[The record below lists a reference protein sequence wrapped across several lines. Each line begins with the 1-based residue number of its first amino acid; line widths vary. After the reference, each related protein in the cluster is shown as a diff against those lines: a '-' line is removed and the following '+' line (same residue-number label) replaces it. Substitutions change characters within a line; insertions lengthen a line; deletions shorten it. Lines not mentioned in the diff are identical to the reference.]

1 MPALVGEAHT
11 GSSLRRNFDPQLKSS
26 RSLTTSY
33 RCWHHQGSEGAERGA
48 GCPSGSE
55 GQRER
60 RVSSS
65 VPTHHRKIHP
75 LPRVHAPPPLAP
87 PLGGLVTNDAGAGS
101 DDTDEAFWAGP
112 GPGRS
117 KGRDFTSETK
127 QWLLGKKPQLLEA
140 GGGGEERVGARW
152 GAGERETHLS
162 SGADTGGCGQGRAL
176 CRCPGRG
183 AGVLENGERGAVGRA
198 PGNPVWRT
206 SRGGPFL
213 GLRARRAIRLKRDSP
228 SQPWSGSAG
237 FPKTSQGAGALGGD

>member
-1 MPALVGEAHT
+1 MLRGEQGVPPGRKANGNA
-11 GSSLRRNFDPQLKSS
+11 GSPPQSP
-26 RSLTTSY
+26 LTTGRST
-33 RCWHHQGSEGAERGA
+33 HFLGSTPLRLWPR
-48 GCPSGSE
+48 PS
-55 GQRER
+55 
-60 RVSSS
+60 
-65 VPTHHRKIHP
+65 
-75 LPRVHAPPPLAP
+75 
-87 PLGGLVTNDAGAGS
+87 GGLVTNDAGAGS

>member
-33 RCWHHQGSEGAERGA
+33 RCWHHQGSAGAERGA
-48 GCPSGSE
+48 
-55 GQRER
+55 
-60 RVSSS
+60 RVSLR
-65 VPTHHRKIHP
+65 VGRPTGTQGLLLSPHSP
-75 LPRVHAPPPLAP
+75 PEDPPPSSGPRPSAFGPAP
-87 PLGGLVTNDAGAGS
+87 RRPVTNDAGAGS
-101 DDTDEAFWAGP
+101 DETGEAFWAGP

-127 QWLLGKKPQLLEA
+127 QRLLGKEPQLLEA

-213 GLRARRAIRLKRDSP
+213 GLRARRAIRLKRGSP

>member
-1 MPALVGEAHT
+1 MLAPSGVGGVPSGERGVPPGRKAN
-11 GSSLRRNFDPQLKSS
+11 GSAGPPPQSP
-26 RSLTTSY
+26 LTTGRSTPFL
-33 RCWHHQGSEGAERGA
+33 WATPPVIGPA
-48 GCPSGSE
+48 P
-55 GQRER
+55 R
-60 RVSSS
+60 R
-65 VPTHHRKIHP
+65 P
-75 LPRVHAPPPLAP
+75 
-87 PLGGLVTNDAGAGS
+87 VTNDARAGS
-101 DDTDEAFWAGP
+101 DDTGEAFWAGP
-112 GPGRS
+112 GPGSS

-127 QWLLGKKPQLLEA
+127 QRLLGKEPQLLEA

-152 GAGERETHLS
+152 GAGERETHPS

-176 CRCPGRG
+176 CRCLGRG

-213 GLRARRAIRLKRDSP
+213 GLRARRAIRLKRGSR